1 MTSWLELRNQ
11 YLNILL
17 QQEASS
23 HTHCHLCEIQ
33 GDLYRCKDCFGS
45 PLCCKDCLLHSHT
58 HLPFHRIQKWTGQF
72 FESITLLQLGYLLHA
87 GHGSHAC
94 PHSNPDNETLI
105 CVVDVLGVFQHKL
118 RWCCCQEPEPAYAQL
133 LRLGLYPASI
143 ERPETAFTFSLL
155 DYFHIDSV
163 ECKTSAN
170 NFYNKL
176 RRFTNSLFPD
186 SVPVSQFSV
195 PITFD

>member
-1 MTSWLELRNQ
+1 
-11 YLNILL
+11 
-17 QQEASS
+17 
-23 HTHCHLCEIQ
+23 
-33 GDLYRCKDCFGS
+33 
-45 PLCCKDCLLHSHT
+45 
-58 HLPFHRIQKWTGQF
+58 
-72 FESITLLQLGYLLHA
+72 
-87 GHGSHAC
+87 
-94 PHSNPDNETLI
+94 
-105 CVVDVLGVFQHKL
+105 VDVLAVFQHKL

-143 ERPETAFTFSLL
+143 EQPETAFTFSLL

-195 PITFD
+195 PLTFD